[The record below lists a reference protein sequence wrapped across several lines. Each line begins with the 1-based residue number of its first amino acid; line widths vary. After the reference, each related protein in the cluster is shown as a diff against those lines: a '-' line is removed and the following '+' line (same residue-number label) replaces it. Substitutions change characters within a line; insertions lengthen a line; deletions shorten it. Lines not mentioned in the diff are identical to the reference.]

1 MVGNVRR
8 KCGMELL
15 ALLVS
20 LTVHARRAALRARLP
35 ARSALADS
43 RRPGRRAMHAAGRA
57 ARCPAALPTG
67 RARAAGPPVSAFQ
80 KRIRNG
86 AAVLTDHICKEMNE
100 LNLERC
106 ACIPKNVPGADWR
119 VLLEIV
125 AADPAR
131 ETFKARAAARPAGP
145 AAHTG
150 C

>member
-1 MVGNVRR
+1 
-8 KCGMELL
+8 
-15 ALLVS
+15 
-20 LTVHARRAALRARLP
+20 
-35 ARSALADS
+35 
-43 RRPGRRAMHAAGRA
+43 MHAAGRLRGALA
-57 ARCPAALPTG
+57 APPTG